1 MNDAPLN
8 LNQTPDTTE
17 DIYTAHLLS
26 LTKWIAGLLLSGT
39 LAWTAYVTASLHE
52 DRATLQLLIDRLARI
67 ETKIDMIM
75 ERESKQ

>member
-8 LNQTPDTTE
+8 LNPPTDTE
-17 DIYTAHLLS
+17 VLYAAHLLS
-26 LTKWIAGLLLSGT
+26 FTKWIAALLLSGT
-39 LAWTAYVTASLHE
+39 LAWATYVTASLHE